1 MMKKRY
7 RIIIKVDVQLP
18 EKLYELHNDLLYLPE
33 KIKIEKLKNL
43 WQIYTVKKNVIHIR
57 NLRQALNYKLV
68 SKKVHRIIKFNQK
81 AWLKSYIDMSANLRK
96 NAKNDFEKDFFKLKN
111 NAVFVKTMG
120 NMKNPR
126 DINLQ
131 QLNKEGII

>member
-1 MMKKRY
+1 M
-7 RIIIKVDVQLP
+7 
-18 EKLYELHNDLLYLPE
+18 YELHNDLLYLPE

-57 NLRQALNYKLV
+57 NLRQALNYKLI

-120 NMKNPR
+120 NVKKPR

-131 QLNKEGII
+131 QLNK

>member
-1 MMKKRY
+1 
-7 RIIIKVDVQLP
+7 
-18 EKLYELHNDLLYLPE
+18 
-33 KIKIEKLKNL
+33 
-43 WQIYTVKKNVIHIR
+43 
-57 NLRQALNYKLV
+57 
-68 SKKVHRIIKFNQK
+68 
-81 AWLKSYIDMSANLRK
+81 MSANLRK

-120 NMKNPR
+120 NVKNPR